1 LEIKVRKEEVDNTDS
16 NRVNKGKNLGCASY
30 HWHML
35 ARILLRSGLKRRAC
49 AVLLLLCLASVGVD
63 MTWRAANL
71 GAGSLAQ
78 AALPLAETVLGAGSS
93 VPATTAISSPER
105 SVKSASTRLVETAQG
120 TIPMPANTPAAHA
133 SSLLAMPAAS
143 AAQMLAFWFAGERE
157 SAPNVQIAFSWFD
170 RSKQAWMPARF
181 VVNRFDLG
189 AKLGFGIRRLGN
201 PVAWQDA
208 DGRIHLFVVATG
220 LGGWAAGRIAH
231 LQQAG
236 DAAGLSA
243 QKPQD
248 YVFEPVRVL
257 PLSWLWNIS
266 YLVRAAPM
274 PLADGGM
281 LLPVYFEIGIKYPA
295 VLRFGPRGEFVGLTR
310 MSMRGDTLQPSIVP
324 LSADVW
330 LGFMRDHSAAHRV
343 PVAQTRDAGR
353 TWRDAPDL
361 ALANPGSSLAALRL
375 PDGRLVMALN
385 SLPNSRRYIDLALS
399 VDGLAWETA
408 VAMER
413 ADKIQDEFSYPAMA
427 WDGEQLWV
435 SYTDQ
440 RRSIKWRRYALRTQD
455 QGK

>member
-1 LEIKVRKEEVDNTDS
+1 MV
-16 NRVNKGKNLGCASY
+16 
-30 HWHML
+30 
-35 ARILLRSGLKRRAC
+35 ARILLRFIPNGRALLA
-49 AVLLLLCLASVGVD
+49 AVLLCVGG
-63 MTWRAANL
+63 L
-71 GAGSLAQ
+71 GADTAWRFTTLD
-78 AALPLAETVLGAGSS
+78 AAAPAHAAVPVLRAEPVGLP
-93 VPATTAISSPER
+93 
-105 SVKSASTRLVETAQG
+105 KRLVENAQG
-120 TIPMPANTPAAHA
+120 SIPMPANTPAAHA

-143 AAQMLAFWFAGERE
+143 PAQMLAFWFAGERE

-170 RSKQAWMPARF
+170 RAAQAWMPARF
-181 VVNRFDLG
+181 VLNRFALG
-189 AKLGFGIRRLGN
+189 AQLGFGIRRLGN
-201 PVAWQDA
+201 PVAWRDA

-231 LQQAG
+231 VQQVG

-266 YLVRAAPM
+266 YLVRTAPM

-295 VLRFGPRGEFVGLTR
+295 ALRFGPRGEFVGLTR
-310 MSMRGDTLQPSIVP
+310 LSVRGDTLQPTVVP
-324 LSADVW
+324 LSADAW
-330 LGFMRDHSAAHRV
+330 LAYMRDHSAAHRV
-343 PVAQTRDAGR
+343 PVAQTQDAGR

-375 PDGRLVMALN
+375 PDGRYVMALN
-385 SLPNSRRYIDLALS
+385 SLPDSRRFIDLALS
-399 VDGLAWETA
+399 NDALAWETA
-408 VAMER
+408 IAMER
-413 ADKIQDEFSYPAMA
+413 ADKVEDEFSYPALA

-440 RRSIKWRRYALRTQD
+440 RRSIRWRRYALQTD
-455 QGK
+455 ALGQGK